1 MCKNT
6 KRTILSLGVERIAQT
21 VGFIISR
28 FLVVLHFRQLREIL
42 LYHHY
47 YIVKRTHAKLGAFS
61 VIFLSKNVDF
71 QFFTKI
77 SQIFWAA
84 KPSP

>member
-1 MCKNT
+1 M
-6 KRTILSLGVERIAQT
+6 
-21 VGFIISR
+21 
-28 FLVVLHFRQLREIL
+28 
-42 LYHHY
+42 
-47 YIVKRTHAKLGAFS
+47 HAKLGAFS

-77 SQIFWAA
+77 SQIFWEA